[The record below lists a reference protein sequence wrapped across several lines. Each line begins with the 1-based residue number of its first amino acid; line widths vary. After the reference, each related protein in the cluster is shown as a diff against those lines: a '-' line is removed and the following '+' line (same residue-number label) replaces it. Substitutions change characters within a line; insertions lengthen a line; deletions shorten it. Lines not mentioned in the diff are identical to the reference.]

1 MRPLTMSVWVTAFAV
16 LGLAGCGPRDQ
27 VTYQSQP
34 VLFKQGHYQGK
45 PDQQSWATTFKGDE
59 KAWAQAIDKRTLG
72 QNEYVRITHN

>member
-1 MRPLTMSVWVTAFAV
+1 MRTLKMSAGAALLVLVGLT
-16 LGLAGCGPRDQ
+16 GCGPRDQ

-45 PDQQSWATTFKGDE
+45 PDQQSWAANFNGDE
-59 KAWAQAIDKRTLG
+59 KAWEQAIDKRTLG

>member
-1 MRPLTMSVWVTAFAV
+1 MKALMMSVCAAAFAV
-16 LGLAGCGPRDQ
+16 SSLAGCGPRDQ

-45 PDQQSWATTFKGDE
+45 PDQQSWAANFNGDE

-72 QNEYVRITHN
+72 QNEYVRITRN